1 MSSKTSMMPSDGLE
15 KARDHFQWLLR
26 TTEEAITALV
36 TFFGELTKDTDSI
49 LRLATAI
56 VDCVEDESVDSILP
70 SVQANK

>member
-1 MSSKTSMMPSDGLE
+1 MPLARALSSMAVAS
-15 KARDHFQWLLR
+15 
-26 TTEEAITALV
+26 AITALV